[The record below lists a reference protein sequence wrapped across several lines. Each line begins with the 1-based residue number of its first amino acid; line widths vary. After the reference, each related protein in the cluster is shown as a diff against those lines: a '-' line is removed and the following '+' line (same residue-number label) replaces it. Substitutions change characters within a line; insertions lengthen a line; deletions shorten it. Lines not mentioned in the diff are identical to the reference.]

1 MNSRDKNIELLKK
14 YLKKDYMIK
23 HSIAV
28 EVVMEAIAMKFD
40 KNMDLY
46 RTAGLM
52 HDIDYEMTDKDPEN
66 HAIIGAKILKENGF
80 EEDIC
85 NIVLAHRKDKLEDIE
100 SFDEAAIV
108 CSDAVSGLVVA
119 SALIHPDKKLSSI
132 NADFIC
138 RRFYEKGFARG
149 ANREKILICKYLP
162 MELEEFAELSH
173 AGMLQ
178 HSEELG
184 L

>member
-1 MNSRDKNIELLKK
+1 MSERDKNIELLKK

-28 EVVMEAIAMKFD
+28 EAVMEAIALRFNKD
-40 KNMDLY
+40 VNLY
-46 RTAGLM
+46 ATAGLM
-52 HDIDYEMTDKDPEN
+52 HDIDYEMTQNAPEN
-66 HAIIGAKILKENGF
+66 HAIVGAKILRENGF
-80 EEDIC
+80 AEEVC
-85 NIVLAHRKDKLEDIE
+85 KIVQAHRKSRIDDIE

-108 CSDAVSGLVVA
+108 CSDAISGLVVA

-132 NADFIC
+132 DAEFIC
-138 RRFYEKGFARG
+138 RRFYEKGFAKG

-162 MELEEFAELSH
+162 LELEQFAELAHS
-173 AGMLQ
+173 GMLK